1 MANTSI
7 GNALAAYG
15 NAAKALTGVDQG
27 GGGDATAEAGQSFGD
42 MLKKAATDS
51 VKTGADSEK
60 LSLLATAGKANVTDV
75 VTAVSAAEVTLQ
87 AVTAVRDKVV
97 SAYQEI
103 LRMPI

>member
-1 MANTSI
+1 MANTTI
-7 GNALAAYG
+7 GNAVAAYA
-15 NAAKALTGVDQG
+15 NAAKALTGSVE
-27 GGGDATAEAGQSFGD
+27 GDNGAAAAAGDTFGD
-42 MLKKAATDS
+42 LLKKAATDS
-51 VKTGADSEK
+51 VKTGAESEK
-60 LSLLATAGKANVTDV
+60 QSLLATAGKANVTDV